1 MYPIYTVMTIEFGNI
16 LSAININLNNFESRI
31 ESKHFKT
38 SALECATFVSACTR
52 VPTSV
57 FEHTALFNLFD
68 SIYTARLFEVM
79 NHKFVFSICVL
90 LGLIKVSSEFN
101 KGMFFKNL

>member
-1 MYPIYTVMTIEFGNI
+1 MVARRDGIIPPTVEACERSLMPYINNSHLHVMGKSNVYPIYTVMTIEFGNI

-57 FEHTALFNLFD
+57 FEHTALFNF
-68 SIYTARLFEVM
+68 I
-79 NHKFVFSICVL
+79 
-90 LGLIKVSSEFN
+90 
-101 KGMFFKNL
+101 